1 MKVKILKTFY
11 HNARR
16 MEIGDTVEIPRQQ
29 GIKLQSKGL
38 VKQVFELETK
48 EEKTYNFRKN
58 VASKR
63 IKR

>member
-11 HNARR
+11 YNARR
-16 MEIGDTVEIPRQQ
+16 MEQGDTVELPRAQ
-29 GIKLQSKGL
+29 GIKLQDKGL
-38 VKQVFELETK
+38 VQEVAALQTK